1 MDTEKPNTG
10 KTRSLIISDFRNL
23 GVSALRKT
31 KDEKTFLK
39 INRSLDKKELGGV
52 VILLGGNNSGKTNVL
67 EAVAKMTKK
76 DFDEKKDYT
85 DFIQAPKVP
94 DLKLDIAGWASSE
107 LEAPKIAIGTANCKL
122 RGKASDVLLYILRQ
136 RESFELFSEWFNIQD
151 DDEDIVSYMNMI
163 ERIVKC
169 SPSKIG
175 EEEGKAIAYVLR
187 HREGILGGD
196 LEEIANAFEDGDITK
211 YTNDFEVS
219 VKGTPVNEVVIVDYE
234 KVRCDGYSCIV
245 PIYVKGDK
253 VDEYRSSHGGI
264 KEIAKKVVQM
274 FDRGKKSYDPLGDI
288 VITDLSGG
296 VRDTEVIDD
305 AFSKVYGYNISNNVY
320 RYKKRDISNSDLASS
335 IDDPNE
341 FITRIFSILG
351 YDNRSIIN
359 KYYEIPSNRDNLEVK
374 LNKELEA
381 LSRDLNRLLNAGDRE
396 YGLNIRLERSEIR
409 LTISCGDNKSLN
421 LDHQSDGFR
430 WIFGFFINFLMSK
443 KFVAG
448 DMVIIDEFGGILN
461 FGTVAELTNILRD
474 FGRAHGITF
483 IIATQNPMAV
493 DISRLDEVRMIVPRK
508 DGAADILNDF
518 TQFGNGECTDVLRP
532 IVASMTIGRN
542 FLRSERRATV
552 FVENHIDYFY
562 LSSFNAVMGY
572 DIDFIPVNGITDT
585 TSAEGFA
592 KTLRS
597 IESSPILLADMN
609 IHDQDFIAELK
620 KGGMTVYTISEVP
633 DIEKDSVADLFSQ
646 ADYSRLSIADESF
659 DHAAILSHSITSD
672 GSMEDETKENF
683 KRTLDYISLG

>member
-1 MDTEKPNTG
+1 MDTEKR
-10 KTRSLIISDFRNL
+10 TRSLLISDFKNL
-23 GVSALRKT
+23 GVSAFRRT

-39 INRSLDKKELGGV
+39 INRSLKKEELGGV

-67 EAVAKMTKK
+67 DAVAKMTKK
-76 DFDEKKDYT
+76 EFSEDDYT

-94 DLKLDIAGWASSE
+94 DLKLDIGGWGADE
-107 LEAPKIAIGTANCKL
+107 IAAPKIIIGTANCKL

-136 RESFELFSEWFNIQD
+136 KESFDLFNEWTGQENA
-151 DDEDIVSYMNMI
+151 EDIEAYMNMI
-163 ERIVKC
+163 ERMVKC
-169 SPSKIG
+169 YPSDIT
-175 EEEGKAIAYVLR
+175 EDEGKAIAHILR
-187 HREGILGGD
+187 HREGIFGED
-196 LEEIANAFEDGDITK
+196 LEEIANAFEDGDISK
-211 YTNDFEVS
+211 YTNDLELT
-219 VKGTPVNEVVIVDYE
+219 VKGTPIDDVVIADFE
-234 KVRCDGYSCIV
+234 KIRSDDFSGAV
-245 PIYVKGDK
+245 PIYVRKDRLE
-253 VDEYRSSHGGI
+253 EYRSSHGGI
-264 KEIAKKVVQM
+264 KEMAKKAVSL
-274 FDRGKKSYDPLGDI
+274 FGRGRKQYDQLGDV

-296 VRDTEVIDD
+296 VKDTEVTPDP
-305 AFSKVYGYNISNNVY
+305 FSDVYGYNISNKVY
-320 RYKKRDISNSDLASS
+320 RYSNKRIHNSDLSSS

-351 YDNRSIIN
+351 YDNKSIIN

-374 LNKELEA
+374 LNRELETI
-381 LSRDLNRLLNAGDRE
+381 SKDLNRLLNAGDRK
-396 YGLNIRLERSEIR
+396 YGLNIRLEKSEIR

-421 LDHQSDGFR
+421 LDHQSDGFK

-461 FGTVAELTNILRD
+461 FGTVAELTDILRD

-493 DISRLDEVRMIVPRK
+493 DISHLDEVRMIAPRN

-518 TQFGNGECTDVLRP
+518 TEFGNGECTDVLRP

-562 LSSFNAVMGY
+562 LSGFNAMMGY

-585 TSAEGFA
+585 TSADGFVKA
-592 KTLRS
+592 LRS
-597 IESSPILLADMN
+597 IENSPILLADMDL
-609 IHDQDFIAELK
+609 HDEAFVKELQK
-620 KGGMTVYTISEVP
+620 SGIQVYTVSEVP
-633 DIEKDSVADLFSQ
+633 DIGKGSVPDLFSQ
-646 ADYSRLSIADESF
+646 ADHSRLSIDDCSF
-659 DHAAILSHSITSD
+659 DHAAVLSHSIPSD
-672 GSMEDETKENF
+672 GSMEGETKESF
-683 KRTLDYISLG
+683 RKVLDYISLG